1 MRNENHLDLTIFEE
15 FEWFA
20 ENIFGQIL
28 LLWLEDVR
36 ESTLEHIDQ
45 QKVAP
50 ICTKVSVAEKKY
62 DHSKIFNFK
71 NFNRTHSEQIISSSS
86 RRISITGPLYCE
98 ISSVLFRLT

>member
-1 MRNENHLDLTIFEE
+1 MRNENHLDLTISEE

-36 ESTLEHIDQ
+36 ESTLEHVDQ

-50 ICTKVSVAEKKY
+50 ICTKVSVAEKK
-62 DHSKIFNFK
+62 
-71 NFNRTHSEQIISSSS
+71 
-86 RRISITGPLYCE
+86 L
-98 ISSVLFRLT
+98 